1 MPHTKLIARLQA
13 VAGLSEQDQV
23 KLARMPYKLKTL
35 RNGEHVVR
43 QGDRPTHSTVVMSGF
58 LARQRVISERNQI
71 SSFYVAG
78 DMPDLHTLHLPVMD
92 HELCSVGNSI
102 VASVPHAHL
111 KQVMDDSPGI
121 TQAFWRET
129 LIHAALYRE
138 WVENLGSRDAVGRV
152 AHLLCEIAGR
162 LELVGALENPSSF
175 RLPLTQQ
182 NVADACGLSV
192 VHVNRTLQ
200 ELRRQGLIE
209 WQNRMVQFLDRAALE
224 DVAEFNRD
232 YLHALE
238 TARSPI
244 CTVRATASQNQGRQ
258 PEADRDQAD

>member
-1 MPHTKLIARLQA
+1 MTQLIARLQA
-13 VAGLSEQDQV
+13 VAGLSEQDRA

-35 RNGEHVVR
+35 SNGEHVVR
-43 QGDRPTHSTVVMSGF
+43 QGDRPKSSTIVMSGF
-58 LARQRVISERNQI
+58 LARQRVISDRNQI
-71 SSFYVAG
+71 SSFYIPG
-78 DMPDLHTLHLPVMD
+78 DMPDLHTLHLPVMND
-92 HELCSVGNSI
+92 ELCSIGNST

-111 KQVMDDSPGI
+111 KELMNDSPAI

-129 LIHAALYRE
+129 LIHAVLYRE
-138 WVENLGSRDAVGRV
+138 WVENLGSRQALARI

-162 LELVGALENPSSF
+162 LELVGALDNGSSF
-175 RLPLTQQ
+175 GLPFTQQ

-200 ELRRQGLIE
+200 ELRQQGLIE
-209 WQNRMVQFLDRAALE
+209 WHNHVVQFVDRTALE
-224 DVAEFNRD
+224 EAAEFDRG

-244 CTVRATASQNQGRQ
+244 CNVSNVGTSVTSA
-258 PEADRDQAD
+258 

>member
-1 MPHTKLIARLQA
+1 MPHRKLIARLQA
-13 VAGLSEQDQV
+13 VASLSEQDQV

-35 RNGEHVVR
+35 INGEPLVR
-43 QGDRPTHSTVVMSGF
+43 QGDRPTSSIVVMNGF
-58 LARQRVISERNQI
+58 LARQRVISDRNQI
-71 SSFYVAG
+71 SAFYVAG

-92 HELCSVGNSI
+92 HELCSVGNST
-102 VASVPHAHL
+102 VASVPHAYL
-111 KQVMDDSPGI
+111 KELMNDSPGV

-138 WVENLGSRDAVGRV
+138 WVENLGSRVAIGRI

-162 LELVGALENPSSF
+162 LELVGALDNGSSF
-175 RLPLTQQ
+175 LLPFTQQ

-200 ELRRQGLIE
+200 ELRQQGLIL
-209 WQNRMVQFLDRAALE
+209 WRNHVVQLLNRTALE
-224 DVAEFNRD
+224 EAAEFDRG

-238 TARSPI
+238 TARSPV
-244 CTVRATASQNQGRQ
+244 CRENVGTSTKSAQN
-258 PEADRDQAD
+258 

>member
-1 MPHTKLIARLQA
+1 
-13 VAGLSEQDQV
+13 
-23 KLARMPYKLKTL
+23 
-35 RNGEHVVR
+35 
-43 QGDRPTHSTVVMSGF
+43 MSGF
-58 LARQRVISERNQI
+58 LARQRMISERNQI
-71 SSFYVAG
+71 SSFYIAG

-92 HELCSVGNSI
+92 HELCSVGNST
-102 VASVPHAHL
+102 VASVPHAFL
-111 KQVMDDSPGI
+111 KELMNDSPAI

-129 LIHAALYRE
+129 LIHAALFRE
-138 WVENLGSRDAVGRV
+138 WVENLGSREALGRI

-162 LELVGALENPSSF
+162 LELVGALDNDSSF

-209 WQNRMVQFLDRAALE
+209 WQNHIVQLRNRTALE
-224 DVAEFNRD
+224 EVAEFNRD

-238 TARSPI
+238 LARSPI
-244 CTVRATASQNQGRQ
+244 MSVTATMPAPAARHQQIR
-258 PEADRDQAD
+258 PETSRDQAD